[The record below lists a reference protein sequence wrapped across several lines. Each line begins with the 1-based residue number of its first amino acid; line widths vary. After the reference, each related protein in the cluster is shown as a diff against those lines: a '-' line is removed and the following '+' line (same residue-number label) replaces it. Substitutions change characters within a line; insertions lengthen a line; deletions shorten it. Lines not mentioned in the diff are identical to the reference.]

1 MENRRSRPVLKPWPL
16 GWKAK
21 VGILMPSQDTG
32 YSTYEYR
39 ILFPEGVVPLETRLK
54 GGRLTK
60 EAMIK
65 MRADAV
71 HGAEILA
78 VSEVDAISYIGT
90 AACYVWGVEGDK
102 ALIREIEEKT
112 GIKTTT
118 GGTAVVEAFEALKIK
133 KILLYSPYNEELAAI
148 SVKFLEDQGLTVAD
162 QFHLNIEDNTAIR
175 RISPLEIY
183 SSIMKQHRR
192 CPEADGI
199 FISGGCLRT
208 LEIIATL
215 EEDTGLPLVTTTPA
229 NVWKLLQL
237 TGVKDPIYGFGK
249 LLEIPR

>member
-1 MENRRSRPVLKPWPL
+1 MENTRSRPVLKPWPL
-16 GWKAK
+16 DWKAK
-21 VGILMPSQDTG
+21 VGILMPSHDTG
-32 YSTYEYR
+32 YSTYEYQ
-39 ILFPEGVVPLETRLK
+39 ILFPEGVVPLQTRLK

-60 EAMIK
+60 EAMMR

-71 HGAEILA
+71 YGAEILA
-78 VSEVDAISYIGT
+78 VAEVAAISYIGT

-112 GIKTTT
+112 GVKATT
-118 GGTAVVEAFEALKIK
+118 GGTAVVEAFAALGIK
-133 KILLYSPYNEELAAI
+133 KMLLYSPYNEELSAMTI
-148 SVKFLEDQGLTVAD
+148 KFLEDQGLAVAA
-162 QFHLNIEDNTAIR
+162 QTHLNLEDMTAIK

-183 SSIMKQHRR
+183 SSIMKLHKR
-192 CPEADGI
+192 CPDADGI

-208 LEIIATL
+208 LDIIAML

-237 TGVKDPIYGFGK
+237 AEVKDPVFGFGK
-249 LLEIPR
+249 LLELPR